1 MNIDKP
7 NVLFIF
13 ADDLRPELG
22 CYGCEHVISPNIDLA
37 DTSQV
42 HVLETRSGDVLTG
55 RLLEIRNLQVRFRL
69 QAGGNVIDL
78 DLSEVT
84 SIQVKG
90 VRQKR
95 RKSDGPGL
103 ALYNLGLNPTALS
116 LPAKEAEY
124 TNVGLLYNV
133 AELGITDGFS
143 YTGGVFLPF
152 IVINRL
158 KVSIPLQETVHF
170 GLNGSLFL
178 NFIDLE
184 TSVTNF
190 QATLTIGRPSGYF
203 NLSAGYG
210 FVFDDPST
218 QNGFFATVG
227 GAIPLSESWALLADV
242 FVLIQTPPEIL
253 PTLLAS
259 YTFRKNRLDFGFL
272 ILPGLET
279 TIPLLPYLSYVRR
292 F

>member
-1 MNIDKP
+1 MKLISSSLISIVFLLLACYP
-7 NVLFIF
+7 
-13 ADDLRPELG
+13 LG
-22 CYGCEHVISPNIDLA
+22 AQVISSDIDLA
-37 DTSQV
+37 DTAQV
-42 HVLETRSGDVLTG
+42 HVLETQSGDVLIG
-55 RLLEIRNLQVRFRL
+55 RLLEVRNLLVRFRL
-69 QAGGNVIDL
+69 QAGGNVVEL
-78 DLSEVT
+78 KLSEVT

-90 VRQKR
+90 ARQKR

-143 YTGGVFLPF
+143 YTGGVFIPF

-158 KVSIPLQETVHF
+158 KVSIPLQETVHL

-178 NFIDLE
+178 NFINLE
-184 TSVTNF
+184 NSVTNF

-210 FVFDDPST
+210 FLFDDPST
-218 QNGFFATVG
+218 QNGFFTTVG

-242 FVLIQTPPEIL
+242 FVLIQSPPEIL

-279 TIPLLPYLSYVRR
+279 TIPLIPYLSYVRR

>member
-1 MNIDKP
+1 MKLGSSF
-7 NVLFIF
+7 LFSF
-13 ADDLRPELG
+13 LLLLALCCPLRAQ
-22 CYGCEHVISPNIDLA
+22 VISPNIDLA

-55 RLLEIRNLQVRFRL
+55 RLLEVRDLQVRFRL
-69 QAGGNVIDL
+69 QAGGNVIEL
-78 DLSEVT
+78 ALSEVT

-90 VRQKR
+90 VRQKEPKR
-95 RKSDGPGL
+95 EGPGL
-103 ALYNLGLNPTALS
+103 TLYNLGINPTALS
-116 LPAKEAEY
+116 LPAKEAQY

-152 IVINRL
+152 LVINRL

-184 TSVTNF
+184 NSVTNF

-210 FVFDDPST
+210 FLFDDPST
-218 QNGFFATVG
+218 QNGFFTTVG

-242 FVLIQTPPEIL
+242 FVLIQSPPEIL